1 MTESVSSDKPL
12 QTSPANPYEGVGRQA
27 WILLWVA
34 SGLFLFLIIGT
45 PLAVRWF
52 VENATVSRYTQVEAI
67 RGTPLVLD
75 AGVGD
80 VTGVVSTLAL
90 SEGDLMRTD
99 EEARANISVYASGDA
114 DLALASVQLRNN
126 TDVVFEQARA
136 PRFRSSSQPD
146 RINLRLD
153 QGRARVI
160 GNAREDRPVEITI
173 KTPHAVIHLKDGDDV
188 AIAVTND
195 ATEVSD
201 RGGDVRVEAEGEQ
214 VVLSSGQRTA
224 VALGSPPASPQ
235 AGPINLVKNGDFSE
249 PLEKTWT
256 VESIV
261 DAGDPSAVTHGTVT
275 VTNSGERNA
284 AYFVRQGE
292 EVIHTET
299 GITQKIDADV
309 LDFDSLILRLD
320 ARLLSQSLAGAGQQS
335 SEFPLMARIDFIDVN
350 GNPQFWTWGFYAKDP
365 VANWPIRGGEK
376 IPEAVWYDYESPDF
390 MQSPTFPRPQKVT
403 SIRIYASGHN
413 YRSQAANIGLIA
425 Q

>member
-1 MTESVSSDKPL
+1 MTDSIPSVKAPQTASS
-12 QTSPANPYEGVGRQA
+12 SPYEGVGRQA
-27 WILLWVA
+27 WILLWIA
-34 SGLFLFLIIGT
+34 FGLFLVGIVGI
-45 PLAVRWF
+45 PLGIRWF
-52 VENATVSRYTQVEAI
+52 VENATVDRYTQVEAI
-67 RGTPLVLD
+67 RGTPLILD
-75 AGVGD
+75 ADMGN

-90 SEGDLMRTD
+90 SEGDRMRTD
-99 EEARANISVYASGDA
+99 EEARANISIYANGSPDQT
-114 DLALASVQLRNN
+114 LASVQLRDN
-126 TDVVFEQARA
+126 TDVVFEEARA

-160 GNAREDRPVEITI
+160 GNAREDRPVEITV
-173 KTPHAVIHLKDGDDV
+173 KTPHAVIHLEDGDDV

-195 ATEVSD
+195 ATEVND
-201 RGGDVRVEAEGEQ
+201 RGGDVRVESQGEQ
-214 VVLSSGQRTA
+214 VVLNGGQRTT
-224 VALGSPPASPQ
+224 VALGSPPASPK
-235 AGPINLVKNGDFSE
+235 AGPVNLVKNGDFTE
-249 PLEKTWT
+249 PLEETWT

-292 EVIHTET
+292 EGIHTET
-299 GITQKIDADV
+299 GITQDINVDV
-309 LDFDSLILRLD
+309 LDYDSLILRLD

-376 IPEAVWYDYESPDF
+376 IPQAVWYDYESPDF
-390 MQSPTFPRPQKVT
+390 LQSPTFPRPAKVT
-403 SIRIYASGHN
+403 KIRIYASGHN
-413 YRSQAANIGLIA
+413 YRSQAANVGLIA

>member
-1 MTESVSSDKPL
+1 MTESVSSNN
-12 QTSPANPYEGVGRQA
+12 PAQMSTPRPYEGVGRQA

-34 SGLFLFLIIGT
+34 FGLFLFLIIGT

-75 AGVGD
+75 AAD
-80 VTGVVSTLAL
+80 VTGVVNTLAL

-99 EEARANISVYASGDA
+99 EQARANISVYANGNT

-126 TDVVFEQARA
+126 TDIVFEQARA

-146 RINLRLD
+146 RVNLRLD

-160 GNAREDRPVEITI
+160 GNAREDRPVEITV
-173 KTPHAVIHLKDGDDV
+173 KTPHAVIRLEDGDDV

-201 RGGDVRVEAEGEQ
+201 RGGDVRIEAEGEQ
-214 VVLSSGQRTA
+214 VVLTSGQRTS
-224 VALGSPPASPQ
+224 VALASPPASPA
-235 AGPINLVKNGDFSE
+235 AGPVNLVKNGDFSE
-249 PLEKTWT
+249 PLEDTWT
-256 VESIV
+256 VESVV

-275 VTNSGERNA
+275 ITNSGERKA

-292 EVIHTET
+292 DGIHTET
-299 GITQKIDADV
+299 GITQELDADV

-320 ARLLSQSLAGAGQQS
+320 ARLLSQSLAGARPQS
-335 SEFPLMARIDFIDVN
+335 SEFPLKAR
-350 GNPQFWTWGFYAKDP
+350 
-365 VANWPIRGGEK
+365 
-376 IPEAVWYDYESPDF
+376 
-390 MQSPTFPRPQKVT
+390 
-403 SIRIYASGHN
+403 
-413 YRSQAANIGLIA
+413 
-425 Q
+425 